1 MIKKAINGLSVFL
14 EGKLDA
20 RPVLFIHG
28 FPYDHSMWKA
38 QVDDLY
44 RDHLCVS
51 YDIRGL
57 GESPSGDGQF
67 TMESLVDDLGTII
80 GELRLNRPLLCGL
93 SMGGYIALRSLEKM
107 PDSFSAVIL
116 CDTRS
121 EADDNE
127 GKLKR
132 ASAIQRIN
140 AEGLAPYARDFMA
153 TCFSG
158 RYKENHQDEFRNI
171 VKRSSRFDPL
181 GVKGCLIAML
191 SRTDTTASLARMSIP
206 ALVICGEEDA
216 LTPPAAM
223 RRMAQHI
230 AGAEFAEIKGA
241 GHMSPL
247 ENPDDVNRAIRQ
259 FLRKPSGAPAR
270 RKMGGDPERMT
281 GSNPH
286 GPGQHPIDR
295 HGELNDAET

>member
-1 MIKKAINGLSVFL
+1 MIKKAIKGLSVFL

-38 QVDDLY
+38 QVDDLS

-57 GESPSGDGQF
+57 GESPAGDGQF
-67 TMESLVDDLGTII
+67 TMESFVGDLGAII
-80 GELRLNRPLLCGL
+80 EELGLNSPILCGL
-93 SMGGYIALRSLEKM
+93 SMGGYIALRALEKT
-107 PDSFSAVIL
+107 PDRFSAAIL

-132 ASAIQRIN
+132 AAAIQRIN
-140 AEGLAPYARDFMA
+140 VEGLAPYARDFMA
-153 TCFSG
+153 TCFSNH
-158 RYKENHQDEFRNI
+158 YKKNHPDEIRNI
-171 VKRSSRFDPL
+171 VERSSRFDPL

-206 ALVICGEEDA
+206 ALVVCGEEDA

-230 AGAEFAEIKGA
+230 AGAEFVEIKGA

-247 ENPDDVNRAIRQ
+247 ENPEDVNRAIRQ
-259 FLRKPSGAPAR
+259 FLKKPSGAAAR
-270 RKMGGDPERMT
+270 RQMEGDPERMT

-286 GPGQHPIDR
+286 GTRERPTGRRGAP
-295 HGELNDAET
+295 NDAET